1 MTMRKSKLQKSNR
14 QFLWGTM
21 GLAFLV
27 LVLVF
32 VMMYLAF

>member
-1 MTMRKSKLQKSNR
+1 MRRSKLEKANR
-14 QFLWGTM
+14 QFLWGTI